1 MENHPSLTPAY
12 LKKMGIK
19 EEDRVSILDHWAP
32 DFPNIFQS
40 LVTTQSPTWV
50 LIPVT
55 HQQHLQEAMD
65 QWAETLKNIRIL
77 WIAHP
82 KKSSKIASDIGR
94 DESWM
99 LMEEYGFIPNFSVA
113 IDEKWSGLRFKFD
126 PNKPKWIS
134 EYSMKKRDLNNR
146 PEITPPKELTEAWKA
161 FPEAQS
167 FYESLSYS
175 CRKEFSQYVS
185 EAKKEETRVTRASK
199 VLEALLQK
207 RKNRI

>member
-19 EEDRVSILDHWAP
+19 EEDRVSIFSHWVP

-40 LVTTQSPTWV
+40 LESTQSPTWV
-50 LIPVT
+50 MIPVT

-65 QWAETLKNIRIL
+65 QWAEKLKSVRVF

-82 KKSSKIASDIGR
+82 KKSSKIASDLGR

-134 EYSMKKRDLNNR
+134 EYSMKKRDQTAR
-146 PEITPPKELTEAWKA
+146 PEIVPPAELTEAWKN

-175 CRKEFSQYVS
+175 CRKEYSLYVA
-185 EAKKEETRVTRASK
+185 EAKKAETRINRASK

>member
-1 MENHPSLTPAY
+1 MESYPTLTPAY
-12 LKKMGIK
+12 LKKLGIK
-19 EEDRVSILDHWAP
+19 EEDHVSILDQWVP
-32 DFPNIFQS
+32 SFPPIFQNLIS
-40 LVTTQSPTWV
+40 NSSPTWV

-65 QWAETLKNIRIL
+65 QMAEKLKNVRVF

-82 KKSSKIASDIGR
+82 KKSSKIASDLGR
-94 DESWM
+94 DESWI

-134 EYSMKKRDLNNR
+134 EYAMKRKDPSAR
-146 PEITPPKELTEAWKA
+146 PEIIPPLELTTAWKN

-167 FYESLSYS
+167 FYESLSYT
-175 CRKEFSQYVS
+175 CRKEYSSYVS
-185 EAKKEETRVTRASK
+185 EAKKEETRISRASK
-199 VLEALLQK
+199 VLESLLQK